1 MIEPE
6 RYEVRSVDMPNLQDV
21 ILYESKHQE
30 KDFVQPHSHQTHQI
44 LYVLDGQGRCQLN
57 EHTSPLK
64 PDSMIVIP
72 PHTEHSIL
80 AASKMTVLILEFSHL
95 HVDADTREF
104 LIKPVFKETKV
115 WSLNLFV
122 SSEIRQLLRKML
134 YEQSQESIEYKLG
147 IKLLLS
153 QLLFILMRTNQSMA
167 QLDSNTL
174 RSSWL
179 KEYIDSNFYQIT
191 SIEEMAGKMGI
202 SSRYMNQMFTEV
214 YDQTPMRY
222 LTEVR
227 LTRVKKMLTETDLD
241 IVTICFEVGFESLS
255 TFYRVFKKQVGVPPN
270 RYRTTYVGM
279 SDE

>member
-1 MIEPE
+1 MSEH
-6 RYEVRSVDMPNLQDV
+6 QDV

-30 KDFVQPHSHQTHQI
+30 KDFVQPHSHATHQI
-44 LYVLDGQGRCQLN
+44 LYVLDGQGRCKLN
-57 EHTSPLK
+57 DRDFPLK

-72 PHTEHSIL
+72 PSTEHSIL
-80 AASKMTVLILEFSHL
+80 AASKMTVLILEFSRV
-95 HVDADTREF
+95 HVDSESREL
-104 LIKPVFKETKV
+104 LISPVFAESKV
-115 WSLNLFV
+115 WSLNLF
-122 SSEIRQLLRKML
+122 SSSAVRQLLRKML
-134 YEQSQESIEYKLG
+134 YEQSQKNIDYKLG

-153 QLLFILMRTNQSMA
+153 QLLFILMRANQSIA
-167 QLDSNTL
+167 QQDSNTL

-202 SSRYMNQMFTEV
+202 SSRYMNQMFSEV
-214 YDQTPMRY
+214 YEQTPMRY

-255 TFYRVFKKQVGVPPN
+255 TFYRVFKKQVGVPPH
-270 RYRTTYVGM
+270 RYRTTYAGR
-279 SDE
+279 E

>member
-1 MIEPE
+1 MAQEQE
-6 RYEVRSVDMPNLQDV
+6 V

-30 KDFVQPHSHQTHQI
+30 KDFVQPHSHHTHQI
-44 LYVLDGQGRCQLN
+44 LYVLNGQGRCRLN
-57 EHTSPLK
+57 HEEFTLK
-64 PDSMIVIP
+64 PDSMMVIP
-72 PHTEHSIL
+72 PGTEHSIL
-80 AASKMTVLILEFSHL
+80 AASTMTVLILEFSQVL
-95 HVDADTREF
+95 LDTDSQKS
-104 LIKPVFKETKV
+104 LIKPVFSEAKV
-115 WSLNLFV
+115 WSLTLFS

-134 YEQSQESIEYKLG
+134 YEQSQKNAEYQLG

-153 QLLFILMRTNQSMA
+153 QLLFILMRTNQSA
-167 QLDSNTL
+167 VQPDSNTL
-174 RSSWL
+174 RSGWL

-214 YDQTPMRY
+214 FDQTPMRY

-227 LTRVKKMLTETDLD
+227 LTRVKKMLVETDLD

-270 RYRTTYVGM
+270 RYRTAYV
-279 SDE
+279 EKKL

>member
-1 MIEPE
+1 ML
-6 RYEVRSVDMPNLQDV
+6 NQQDV
-21 ILYESKHQE
+21 ILYESKHKE
-30 KDFVQPHSHQTHQI
+30 KDYVQPHSHDTHQI
-44 LYVLDGQGRCQLN
+44 LYVLDGQGRCKIN
-57 EHTSPLK
+57 ERDFPLA

-95 HVDADTREF
+95 HVDVESRDQ
-104 LIKPVFKETKV
+104 LIAPVFAESKV
-115 WSLNLFV
+115 WSLNLFI

-134 YEQSQESIEYKLG
+134 YEQSQKNIEYTLG

-167 QLDSNTL
+167 QQDSNTL

-179 KEYIDSNFYQIT
+179 KEYIDSNFYQIA
-191 SIEEMAGKMGI
+191 SIEEMASKMGI

-214 YDQTPMRY
+214 YEQTPMRY

-255 TFYRVFKKQVGVPPN
+255 TFYRVFKKQIGVPPN
-270 RYRTTYVGM
+270 RYRTTYVGR
-279 SDE
+279 E